1 MKNWLDKYKQVDD
14 LPKAQ
19 KGLNIPGVT
28 DFKAPRAASEST
40 SRMMFNPVTKKMVS
54 TATTG
59 QNKKDVAAATKDM
72 GKAKK
77 TEREEER
84 KRVAERKS
92 AVAAKDKGSAF
103 KLPSGETKKYSDMSA
118 REKMY
123 VSGKALE
130 QRGRFNEDKEAWY
143 DDFAN
148 PINWITSAAGA
159 LGTAPYEAQQSG
171 SVMPYVSAIAN
182 PLMIG
187 AGGFDPLGSAM
198 KIPSKVA
205 QSMESGL
212 LSKVHKLNPNL
223 QNPLGFKNVGDVPHI
238 WKGYTKQV
246 NPETIDL
253 TSGFSEY
260 QKSLNKH
267 SKKLK
272 TMLEK
277 NKISESDA
285 SKLYDEY
292 SKNLKKKTPFGE
304 KIGSGAFGEVYE
316 FANHPDYVLKYGMPS
331 FKEIS
336 PEFISSISEFN
347 KYGNIAA
354 PLKASS
360 FKDVSGLGK
369 KQISLMRN
377 LNKTKSILP
386 SNLSQRDAYA
396 LFLKQAR
403 QLKDKGVMIDLEG
416 PNVVFNK
423 NKGIYDIYDLENFT
437 NRIKNDPTYIKAV
450 NSTIRKRNDIPE
462 NSINKEILE
471 QKEGGLIKAQTG
483 LNIPGVTDFK
493 MPRAT
498 SESTSAGVVDRKASA
513 NYAAQKGN
521 EAERFIQ
528 DYQKKYPGMSR
539 EQANFAF
546 NASKK
551 SVENQGQI
559 KKAGPKRSA
568 ASKAMAIATNPMTA
582 LKYKV
587 KGQDIPE
594 NFERG
599 ERNRLDMAVDVVNPF
614 SYAQAAKDV
623 KSGVSDGN
631 YTQAGLGLLNFIPG
645 KFFGKAASKLDDL
658 AGIKPKSVDKVY
670 PSGRTAFE
678 PFGPRNYTAEE
689 FRNVQHINELTPEQ
703 INQNYKS
710 IQSRLQGI
718 RDKGK
723 YWDEIGA
730 KGSELLNDDMIHYH
744 GTYDGRPI
752 VEVKMPDGTSQHF
765 YKSTGWAEKKGAG
778 AAGTTEDMWQ
788 VYGEHNLNF
797 EPEYITRNGVRIK
810 NPNAGKATK
819 NWFIKGPDYDSWYG
833 SNTFRDMS
841 GGLDF
846 ALSKKYGVSADEL
859 PIFLNQKNISHNVD
873 TYTPQYRRGGIIT
886 DSRGQ
891 WAHPGKVTR
900 INSPYIT
907 MQGVPYPVL
916 GVSDT
921 GDTQMMYP
929 GQEYEYDGN
938 SVTEFPM
945 MKKGGELCRDDKGNV
960 VPCDEQRLSEL
971 GSDAYTAMAP
981 FYETLYGAANKYKNE
996 RTGKVSDLNSARA
1009 TAKAF
1014 LKHPNV
1020 VFMKRHSIPSELT
1033 DMEHNPYAVQSYTT
1047 PIHGGWYPT
1056 QWAEPREE
1064 RENSFGDWWKENI
1077 KYPYEEWNNRRKTRK
1092 GIRRQGRCFGANCT
1106 EDEMQDQAEYGG
1118 DISIPNLQSSVSMY
1132 KNGGSWLNKYK

>member
-277 NKISESDA
+277 NKISKSDA

-316 FANHPDYVLKYGMPS
+316 FANNPDYVLKYGMPS

-336 PEFISSISEFN
+336 PEFISGISEFN
-347 KYGNIAA
+347 KYGNIAV

-360 FKDVSGLGK
+360 FKDVGGLGK